1 MTFFTFSELHY
12 IYPSVF
18 HGSGQAVQAVVTL
31 RQSSSLKFSH
41 MKLVFRE
48 KIKVK
53 YEPFLME

>member
-41 MKLVFRE
+41 VKLVFLTG
-48 KIKVK
+48 KIFVK
-53 YEPFLME
+53 KITLD